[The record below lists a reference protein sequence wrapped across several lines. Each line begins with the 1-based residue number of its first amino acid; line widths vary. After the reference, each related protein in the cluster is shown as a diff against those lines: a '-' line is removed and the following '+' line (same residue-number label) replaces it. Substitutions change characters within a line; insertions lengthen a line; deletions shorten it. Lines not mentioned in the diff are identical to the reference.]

1 MSVSQLAHVVGRY
14 WRSIAVILVVVV
26 ALSATAT
33 ALTPA
38 RYTASSSL
46 FLGVRGAESASDL
59 NQGGSYMERQV
70 ASYAKVA
77 TSSMVLTPVIARLGL
92 AASPGEL
99 ARDLAV
105 TSPANTAILEISASQ
120 PSPALAQALADAVA
134 EELVV
139 AVKRLAPTSGDE
151 ALVTATITDPAELP
165 LTQSSPRVLQ
175 NLALGSV
182 LALLLAFGQA
192 VLRQRLDTRVRHVED
207 AVEATGLGVL
217 AGIAREGVKQ
227 PNSYGYGTSQE
238 DLRSLRTNL
247 RFLGLGTTR
256 NPHLVVTSSVA
267 GEGKTH
273 VSVGL
278 ARVLADS
285 GERVLL
291 IDADLRRPRVAERLG
306 LDSGVGLSQVLSGQV
321 PFADAVIRSEQG
333 GFDVLPSGPIPP
345 NPAELLGRDAMR
357 RLLDEVRPGYDL
369 VILDTAPVLPVTDGV
384 VLSALAGAALLVA
397 RSGMVTKSQLAAA
410 AQALQAGG
418 GDVAGVVLNGTEGNV
433 HAYQAAETSDRLV
446 PSAKRLARR

>member
-14 WRSIAVILVVVV
+14 WRSIAVILALVI

-77 TSSMVLTPVIARLGL
+77 TSSMVMTPVIARLGL
-92 AASPGEL
+92 AVPPGEL
-99 ARDLAV
+99 ARDVAV

-120 PSPALAQALADAVA
+120 PTPALAQALADAVA

-175 NLALGSV
+175 NLALGAV

-192 VLRQRLDTRVRHVED
+192 VLRQRLDTRVRHVDD

-217 AGIAREGVKQ
+217 AGIAREGAKQ
-227 PNSYGYGTSQE
+227 PSAYGYGTSHE

-273 VSVGL
+273 GRGGQRRHPRDDPAGAGGGRPDGDRGRSGGDPRPGRRPHGCRRPGPPATATDVLTVLSNRGEGVDVACPGGSADGRRRCTKGRQGGWAARL
-278 ARVLADS
+278 AR
-285 GERVLL
+285 
-291 IDADLRRPRVAERLG
+291 
-306 LDSGVGLSQVLSGQV
+306 
-321 PFADAVIRSEQG
+321 
-333 GFDVLPSGPIPP
+333 
-345 NPAELLGRDAMR
+345 
-357 RLLDEVRPGYDL
+357 
-369 VILDTAPVLPVTDGV
+369 
-384 VLSALAGAALLVA
+384 
-397 RSGMVTKSQLAAA
+397 
-410 AQALQAGG
+410 QAGG
-418 GDVAGVVLNGTEGNV
+418 RDVGDMFTNWAVRAPRRGPRTRS
-433 HAYQAAETSDRLV
+433 ASTSSSCPPRTPAA
-446 PSAKRLARR
+446 